1 MLSFCF
7 GVRRIMICSIR
18 ISFMVRKYLMSLC
31 SGTIQSSSCSLRIL
45 TQTTAAQAFRLPLR
59 LRAKLKGSDNVF
71 LFILL
76 FISLISGFVL
86 AVRAMIKNKHFTVI
100 NIISVINFVLFLL
113 IFIFSK

>member
-1 MLSFCF
+1 M
-7 GVRRIMICSIR
+7 
-18 ISFMVRKYLMSLC
+18 
-31 SGTIQSSSCSLRIL
+31 
-45 TQTTAAQAFRLPLR
+45 
-59 LRAKLKGSDNVF
+59 F

-100 NIISVINFVLFLL
+100 NIISVVNFVLFIL